1 MASPRTRRVLAEI
14 RPKDDNN
21 KCFECG
27 THNPQWA
34 SVTYGI
40 WICLECSGKHRG
52 LGVHLSFVRSV
63 TMDKWKDKELNKM
76 KVGGNRNAKQ
86 FMTSQTD
93 WNDSAN
99 MTAKYNS
106 KAAALYKDKIV
117 TEAGGDIWSEE
128 TSSAKNHK
136 SSYMGS
142 NVGGSS
148 SGGGSGSRSSY
159 SGSSAGSGVTSSSY
173 SSGMA
178 ENGGGYQSGAPDFKS
193 TEFKAQK
200 EDFFSKKQ
208 AENSMKRDDLAPSQ
222 GGKYAGFGSSCNN
235 PPARSYSTQDFVT
248 NNLGGLTQSLSTFSL
263 SSATSIG
270 GRVAEAG
277 WKFTSLAGQKA
288 AELSENVTEKVKEG
302 SLLTD
307 LTAGATNLAG
317 KVTDAVGK
325 KNFDLSSLWGSTR
338 SEYQPCEDSGLL
350 HTQGGGG
357 GYQDSQIQDRSSSG
371 DYQGRGQ
378 GADYGGRGQSA
389 DYEGNGQNSF
399 PGFGNEGGFQSS
411 RKDSDDW
418 GNNWGDSGWSE
429 QDKKETDSVKAVKS
443 SKVAD
448 KKKSTSKKDKTFSDN
463 LLIDFDGSEKGAA
476 KKDDWGNDW
485 EDGAW
490 ESLNKDD

>member
-1 MASPRTRRVLAEI
+1 MASPRTRRVLAEM

-40 WICLECSGKHRG
+40 WICLDCSGKHRG

-117 TEAGGDIWSEE
+117 TEASGDIWSEE

-148 SGGGSGSRSSY
+148 SGGGSGAKSSY
-159 SGSSAGSGVTSSSY
+159 SGSSAGSGVNTSSSY

-178 ENGGGYQSGAPDFKS
+178 ENGGGYQNGAPDFKS
-193 TEFKAQK
+193 SEFKAQK

-263 SSATSIG
+263 SSVT
-270 GRVAEAG
+270 EAG

-357 GYQDSQIQDRSSSG
+357 GYQDSQFQDRSPSG

-378 GADYGGRGQSA
+378 GQAADYGGRGQSA
-389 DYEGNGQNSF
+389 DYEGSGQDSF
-399 PGFGNEGGFQSS
+399 PGFGNEGGFQSG

-418 GNNWGDSGWSE
+418 GNSWGDSGWSE
-429 QDKKETDSVKAVKS
+429 QDKKETESVRAVKS

-448 KKKSTSKKDKTFSDN
+448 KKKSTSKKDKTISDS

-476 KKDDWGNDW
+476 KKDDWGNNWD
-485 EDGAW
+485 DDAW

>member
-63 TMDKWKDKELNKM
+63 TMDKWKDTELNKM

-93 WNDSAN
+93 WSDSAN

-117 TEAGGDIWSEE
+117 TEASGDMWSEE

-142 NVGGSS
+142 
-148 SGGGSGSRSSY
+148 SGGGGGAGSRSSY
-159 SGSSAGSGVTSSSY
+159 SGSSASNGVNSSQSY
-173 SSGMA
+173 SSGMSD
-178 ENGGGYQSGAPDFKS
+178 NGGGGGGGYQSGAPDFKS
-193 TEFKAQK
+193 AEFKSQK

-208 AENSMKRDDLAPSQ
+208 NENAMRRDDLPPSQ

-235 PPARSYSTQDFVT
+235 PPVKSYSTQDFVT
-248 NNLGGLTQSLSTFSL
+248 NNLGGLTQSLSSFSL
-263 SSATSIG
+263 SSAGSIG
-270 GRVAEAG
+270 GRVAEVG

-288 AELSENVTEKVKEG
+288 AELSENVTEKMTEV
-302 SLLTD
+302 
-307 LTAGATNLAG
+307 
-317 KVTDAVGK
+317 VGK

-350 HTQGGGG
+350 HTQGGNG
-357 GYQDSQIQDRSSSG
+357 GYQDYQDRSPNG
-371 DYQGRGQ
+371 DFG
-378 GADYGGRGQSA
+378 GGRGQDS
-389 DYEGNGQNSF
+389 SS
-399 PGFGNEGGFQSS
+399 GFGNEGGFQQSN

-418 GNNWGDSGWSE
+418 GNNWDESGWSE
-429 QDKKETDSVKAVKS
+429 PSPKKESSSLKAAKS
-443 SKVAD
+443 SK
-448 KKKSTSKKDKTFSDN
+448 KSAAKKDKTASEG
-463 LLIDFDGSEKGAA
+463 LLIDFDGSEKAAA

-485 EDGAW
+485 EDDAW

>member
-1 MASPRTRRVLAEI
+1 MGTAATYRCFDLHSLNISAICGNSFRMASPRTRRVLAEI
-14 RPKDDNN
+14 RPKDDNT

-63 TMDKWKDKELNKM
+63 TMDKWKDTELNKM

-86 FMTSQTD
+86 FMSSQTD
-93 WNDSAN
+93 LNDSSN
-99 MTAKYNS
+99 FTAKYNS

-117 TEAGGDIWSEE
+117 TEASGDIWSEE
-128 TSSAKNHK
+128 TSSARNHK

-159 SGSSAGSGVTSSSY
+159 SGSSASNGVRASNSY
-173 SSGMA
+173 SSGMT
-178 ENGGGYQSGAPDFKS
+178 ENGGGYQSGVPDFKS

-208 AENSMKRDDLAPSQ
+208 NENAMRRDDLPPSQ

-235 PPARSYSTQDFVT
+235 PPARSYSTQDFVS
-248 NNLGGLTQSLSTFSL
+248 NNLGGLTQSLSAFSL
-263 SSATSIG
+263 SSAS
-270 GRVAEAG
+270 RVAEVG

-307 LTAGATNLAG
+307 LTSGATNLAG
-317 KVTDAVGK
+317 KMTDVVGK

-350 HTQGGGG
+350 HTQGGIG
-357 GYQDSQIQDRSSSG
+357 GYQDYQDRSPTG
-371 DYQGRGQ
+371 DYG
-378 GADYGGRGQSA
+378 GGRGQD
-389 DYEGNGQNSF
+389 DYGHGGGRGQDSSS
-399 PGFGNEGGFQSS
+399 GFGNQGGFKQSG

-418 GNNWGDSGWSE
+418 GDSRNESGWSE
-429 QDKKETDSVKAVKS
+429 PSPKKESKS
-443 SKVAD
+443 
-448 KKKSTSKKDKTFSDN
+448 
-463 LLIDFDGSEKGAA
+463 
-476 KKDDWGNDW
+476 
-485 EDGAW
+485 
-490 ESLNKDD
+490 

>member
-1 MASPRTRRVLAEI
+1 MASPRTRRVLAEM

-63 TMDKWKDKELNKM
+63 TMDKWKDTELNKM

-86 FMTSQTD
+86 FLASQTD
-93 WNDSAN
+93 WNDTAN
-99 MTAKYNS
+99 MTAKFNS

-117 TEAGGDIWSEE
+117 TEASGDIWSEE
-128 TSSAKNHK
+128 TSSARNHK

-148 SGGGSGSRSSY
+148 SGGGSGAKSSY
-159 SGSSAGSGVTSSSY
+159 SGSSAGSGVNTSSSY

-193 TEFKAQK
+193 SEFKAQK
-200 EDFFSKKQ
+200 EGFFSKKQ
-208 AENSMKRDDLAPSQ
+208 TENSMRRDDLPPSQ

-270 GRVAEAG
+270 GRVAEVG

-317 KVTDAVGK
+317 KVTDVVGK

-338 SEYQPCEDSGLL
+338 SEYQPCEDTGMLQ
-350 HTQGGGG
+350 TPGVG
-357 GYQDSQIQDRSSSG
+357 GYHDSLNQDRSPP
-371 DYQGRGQ
+371 
-378 GADYGGRGQSA
+378 DYGGRGQDSLSA
-389 DYEGNGQNSF
+389 
-399 PGFGNEGGFQSS
+399 FGNEGGFQSS

-429 QDKKETDSVKAVKS
+429 RQEASSGKAAKS

-448 KKKSTSKKDKTFSDN
+448 KKKSTSKKDKSASEG
-463 LLIDFDGSEKGAA
+463 LLIDFDGSEKGKA

-485 EDGAW
+485 EDDAW

>member
-1 MASPRTRRVLAEI
+1 MASPRTRRVLAEM

-117 TEAGGDIWSEE
+117 TEASGDIWSEE
-128 TSSAKNHK
+128 TSSARNHK

-148 SGGGSGSRSSY
+148 SGGGSGAKSSY
-159 SGSSAGSGVTSSSY
+159 SGSSAGSGVNTSSSY

-193 TEFKAQK
+193 SEFKAQK
-200 EDFFSKKQ
+200 EGFFCKKQ
-208 AENSMKRDDLAPSQ
+208 AENSMRRDDLAPSQ

-263 SSATSIG
+263 SSATSMTSIG
-270 GRVAEAG
+270 GRVAEVG

-317 KVTDAVGK
+317 KVTDVVGK

-338 SEYQPCEDSGLL
+338 SEYQPCEDTGMLQ
-350 HTQGGGG
+350 TPGVG
-357 GYQDSQIQDRSSSG
+357 GYHDSLNQDRSPP
-371 DYQGRGQ
+371 
-378 GADYGGRGQSA
+378 DYGGRGQDSLSA
-389 DYEGNGQNSF
+389 
-399 PGFGNEGGFQSS
+399 FGNEGGFQSG

-418 GNNWGDSGWSE
+418 GNSWGDSGWSE
-429 QDKKETDSVKAVKS
+429 QDKKETESVRAVKS

-448 KKKSTSKKDKTFSDN
+448 KKKSTSKKDKTISDS

-476 KKDDWGNDW
+476 KKDDWGNNWD
-485 EDGAW
+485 DDAW

>member
-63 TMDKWKDKELNKM
+63 TMDKWKDTELNKM

-86 FMTSQTD
+86 FMSSQTD
-93 WNDSAN
+93 WNDSSN
-99 MTAKYNS
+99 ITAKYNS
-106 KAAALYKDKIV
+106 KAAALYKDKII
-117 TEAGGDIWSEE
+117 TEASGDIWSEE
-128 TSSAKNHK
+128 TSSARNHK

-159 SGSSAGSGVTSSSY
+159 SGSSASNGVRASNSY
-173 SSGMA
+173 SSGMT
-178 ENGGGYQSGAPDFKS
+178 ENGGGYQSGVPDFKS

-208 AENSMKRDDLAPSQ
+208 NENAMRRDDLPPSQ

-235 PPARSYSTQDFVT
+235 PPARSYSTQDFVS
-248 NNLGGLTQSLSTFSL
+248 NNLGGLTQSLSAFSL
-263 SSATSIG
+263 SSASSIG
-270 GRVAEAG
+270 GRVAEVG

-302 SLLTD
+302 NLLTD
-307 LTAGATNLAG
+307 LTAGASNLAG
-317 KVTDAVGK
+317 KVTDVVGK

-350 HTQGGGG
+350 HTQGGLG
-357 GYQDSQIQDRSSSG
+357 GYQDSLYQDRSPSG
-371 DYQGRGQ
+371 
-378 GADYGGRGQSA
+378 DYGGRGQDNFS
-389 DYEGNGQNSF
+389 
-399 PGFGNEGGFQSS
+399 GFGNEGGFQSS

-418 GNNWGDSGWSE
+418 GNNWGEDSGWSE
-429 QDKKETDSVKAVKS
+429 PSPKKENSVKAAKS

-448 KKKSTSKKDKTFSDN
+448 KKKSTSVKDKTASEG

-485 EDGAW
+485 EDDAW